1 MPWEKSFDV
10 DAVLNKAMEAFWER
24 GYEATTMHDLV
35 TSTGVNRASLYATY
49 GDKHTLF
56 LKALRMYDERQ
67 RHALL
72 SRLEAG
78 PSPKAAIKQL
88 FEAFAS
94 SVVEDGVNKGCFM
107 TNTALE
113 LAARD
118 REARQV
124 VATAQEQL
132 EAFFERMVKAGQARG
147 EISRQLHAAST
158 ASGLLATLLGL
169 LVLVRSRP
177 QRKVLDAVV
186 RDAMKRLG

>member
-1 MPWEKSFDV
+1 MPWEKAFDV
-10 DAVLNKAMEAFWER
+10 DDVLNKAMEAFWAR
-24 GYEATTMHDLV
+24 GYEATSMQDLV
-35 TSTGVNRASLYATY
+35 ASTGINRASLYATY
-49 GDKHTLF
+49 GDKHSLF
-56 LKALRMYDERQ
+56 LKALRMYDVRQ

-78 PSPKAAIKQL
+78 PSPKAAIRQL
-88 FEAFAS
+88 FDAFAS
-94 SVVEDGVNKGCFM
+94 SAVEDGMNKGCFM

-124 VATAQEQL
+124 VATAQEQI
-132 EAFFERMVKAGQARG
+132 EAFFERMVKAGQRLG
-147 EISRQLHAAST
+147 EISPELKPGTT

-177 QRKVLDAVV
+177 HRKVLDAVV
-186 RDAMKRLG
+186 KDAMKRLG

>member
-1 MPWEKSFDV
+1 MPWEKAFDV
-10 DAVLNKAMEAFWER
+10 DLVLNKAMDAFWAR
-24 GYEATTMHDLV
+24 GYEATSMQDLV

-49 GDKHTLF
+49 GDKHSLF

-72 SRLEAG
+72 TRLEG
-78 PSPKAAIKQL
+78 LPSPKAAIRQL
-88 FEAFAS
+88 FDTFACS
-94 SVVEDGVNKGCFM
+94 AVEDGVNRGCFM

-124 VATAQEQL
+124 VATAQEQI
-132 EAFFERMVKAGQARG
+132 EKFFERMVKAGQRLG
-147 EISRQLHAAST
+147 EVSPALNPATT

-177 QRKVLDAVV
+177 HRKVLDAVLA
-186 RDAMKRLG
+186 DAMKRLE

>member
-1 MPWEKSFDV
+1 MPWEKAFDV
-10 DAVLNKAMEAFWER
+10 DDVLNKAMEAFWAG
-24 GYEATTMHDLV
+24 GYEATSMQDLV
-35 TSTGVNRASLYATY
+35 KSTGVNRASLYATY
-49 GDKHTLF
+49 GDKHSLF
-56 LKALRMYDERQ
+56 LKSLRMYDERQ

-88 FEAFAS
+88 FEAFAGS
-94 SVVEDGVNKGCFM
+94 AVEDGANKGCFM

-132 EAFFERMVKAGQARG
+132 EAFFARMVKAGQARG
-147 EISRQLHAAST
+147 EIRRTLSPGTT

-177 QRKVLDAVV
+177 HRKVLDAVV
-186 RDAMKRLG
+186 TDAMQRLG

>member
-1 MPWEKSFDV
+1 
-10 DAVLNKAMEAFWER
+10 
-24 GYEATTMHDLV
+24 
-35 TSTGVNRASLYATY
+35 
-49 GDKHTLF
+49 
-56 LKALRMYDERQ
+56 MYDERQ

-88 FEAFAS
+88 FEAFAGDAA
-94 SVVEDGVNKGCFM
+94 ENGVNKGCFM

-113 LAARD
+113 LSACD
-118 REARQV
+118 REAREV

-147 EISRQLHAAST
+147 DISRQLNPGTT

-177 QRKVLDAVV
+177 HRKVLDAVV
-186 RDAMKRLG
+186 KDVMKRLG

>member
-1 MPWEKSFDV
+1 MPWEKAFDV
-10 DAVLNKAMEAFWER
+10 DLVLNKAMDAFWAR
-24 GYEATTMHDLV
+24 GYEATSMQDLV
-35 TSTGVNRASLYATY
+35 ASTGVNRASLYATY
-49 GDKHTLF
+49 GDKHSLF

-72 SRLEAG
+72 TRLEAG
-78 PSPKAAIKQL
+78 PSPKAAIRQL
-88 FEAFAS
+88 FHAFAS
-94 SVVEDGVNKGCFM
+94 SAVEDGVNRGCFM

-124 VATAQEQL
+124 VATAQEQI
-132 EAFFERMVKAGQARG
+132 EMFFERMVKAGQRIG
-147 EISRQLHAAST
+147 EMSPELNPGTT

-177 QRKVLDAVV
+177 HRKVLDAVV
-186 RDAMKRLG
+186 KDAMKRLE

>member
-1 MPWEKSFDV
+1 MPWEKAFDV
-10 DAVLNKAMEAFWER
+10 DQVLNKAMDAFWAR
-24 GYEATTMHDLV
+24 GYEATSMQDLV
-35 TSTGVNRASLYATY
+35 ASTGVNRASLYATY

-56 LKALRMYDERQ
+56 LKALRMYDQRQ
-67 RHALL
+67 RHAQLTH
-72 SRLEAG
+72 LEAG
-78 PSPKAAIKQL
+78 PSPKAAIRQL
-88 FEAFAS
+88 FEAFAN

-124 VATAQEQL
+124 VAAAQEQL
-132 EAFFERMVKAGQARG
+132 EQFFGRMVKAGQRLG
-147 EISRQLHAAST
+147 EISPDLHPGTT

-177 QRKVLDAVV
+177 HRKILDAVV
-186 RDAMKRLG
+186 KDAMERLG